1 MLGSS
6 LEYLSLSAQFGYVG
20 DPLTPL
26 AAVAVGASTD
36 TQRVEIIDV
45 RTGRM
50 SAVVDTHSA
59 PQYSGAA
66 FDRAGKVVLLT
77 AGSVASTAPA
87 ELSSARGG
95 EALHVLPTHALG
107 GALSPDGKLALT
119 LDAKKVLMV
128 WDVASGRRLT
138 VFRAHS
144 RHSLGGGVLLTVSF
158 KFSPDGKLVLS
169 SDTAGYGYVWTA
181 RSGCVLN
188 AIRGPAEPP
197 GMWSGW
203 GGAISPDDR
212 LAVTV
217 ASWDSAAHVDEV
229 GRPRALLTLRG
240 SQQDIEDAA
249 FSPDSSLLATISG
262 DERQAVD
269 DTGKQSGPHP
279 ERELWLRDH
288 LHRRRSRP

>member
-1 MLGSS
+1 
-6 LEYLSLSAQFGYVG
+6 
-20 DPLTPL
+20 
-26 AAVAVGASTD
+26 
-36 TQRVEIIDV
+36 
-45 RTGRM
+45 M

-59 PQYSGAA
+59 PQYSGGA

-77 AGSVASTAPA
+77 AGSVARTAPAPA

-95 EALHVLPTHALG
+95 EALHVLPTHALE
-107 GALSPDGKLALT
+107 GAPSPDGKLALT

-158 KFSPDGKLVLS
+158 KFSPDGELVLS

-181 RSGCVLN
+181 RSGRILN

-203 GGAISPDDR
+203 GDAISPDDR

-217 ASWDSAAHVDEV
+217 ASWDSAAHVYEV

-240 SQQDIEDAA
+240 SQQDIEYAA
-249 FSPDSSLLATISG
+249 FSPDTA
-262 DERQAVD
+262 RY
-269 DTGKQSGPHP
+269 
-279 ERELWLRDH
+279 W
-288 LHRRRSRP
+288 RRSRGTASGCGRHRRAIRSSP